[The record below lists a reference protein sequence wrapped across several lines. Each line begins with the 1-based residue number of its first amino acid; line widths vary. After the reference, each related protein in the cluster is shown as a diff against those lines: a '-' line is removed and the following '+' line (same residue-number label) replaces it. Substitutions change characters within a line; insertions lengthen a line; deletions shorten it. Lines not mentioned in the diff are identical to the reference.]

1 VPTAP
6 CSHRRGQA
14 PRVLALLVGCL
25 LLTLA
30 GRAHAHAVGLSR
42 GDYRVAGRT
51 VRVTLVFSDSELAT
65 ALDGVDVN
73 EDGRISPSE
82 VRAARDSIERA
93 LAEGV
98 TVRADGVVCAPGLE
112 HAEATEDDAVR
123 VTGSFECDHAP
134 RILGIDCRFIDL
146 FSSSHRHVATVSA
159 SGHET
164 SYVLVRAKERVE
176 LDVGGAVTTGVPFGA
191 MVWTGVTHIWTG
203 YDHLAFLFG
212 LLLAGGRA
220 RSLVGV
226 ISAFTLAHSITL
238 GLSALGAVSVPPS
251 IVEPAIAISVAYVGV
266 ENLFSP
272 DPAKRWRITFPF
284 GLVHGFGFAGA
295 LQSLDLPRAKI
306 PAALVAFNLGVELGQ
321 LAVLAIVLPLV
332 VWARRLPAFRAW
344 GVPILSC
351 AIAVAGCVWCVRAAY
366 GVWQQ

>member
-6 CSHRRGQA
+6 CSYRRGQTR
-14 PRVLALLVGCL
+14 RVLAVLLGSL

-51 VRVTLVFSDSELAT
+51 VRVTLVFSGSELAT
-65 ALDGVDVN
+65 ALDGVDAN
-73 EDGRISPSE
+73 DDGRISPSE
-82 VRAARDSIERA
+82 VGVARDAIDRA
-93 LAEGV
+93 LVEAV
-98 TVRADGVVCAPGLE
+98 TVRADGVPCAPGLE
-112 HAEATEDDAVR
+112 YAEATENDGVR
-123 VTGSFECDHAP
+123 ATGSFECDHAP
-134 RILGIDCRFIDL
+134 HILGIDCRFIDL
-146 FSSSHRHVATVSA
+146 FSSGHRHVATVTA

-164 SYVLVRAKERVE
+164 SYVLVRAKEGVE
-176 LDVGGAVTTGVPFGA
+176 LDAGGAVATGIPFGA

-212 LLLAGGRA
+212 LLLVGGRA

-238 GLSALGAVSVPPS
+238 GLSAIGAVSVPPS
-251 IVEPAIAISVAYVGV
+251 IVEPAIALSVAYVGV

-306 PAALVAFNLGVELGQ
+306 PAALLAFNLGVELGQ
-321 LAVLAIVLPLV
+321 LTVLAIMLPLV
-332 VWARRLPAFRAW
+332 VWARRFPAFRAW
-344 GVPILSC
+344 GVPILSG
-351 AIAVAGCVWCVRAAY
+351 ALAVAGCVWCVWRIWRV
-366 GVWQQ
+366 GS